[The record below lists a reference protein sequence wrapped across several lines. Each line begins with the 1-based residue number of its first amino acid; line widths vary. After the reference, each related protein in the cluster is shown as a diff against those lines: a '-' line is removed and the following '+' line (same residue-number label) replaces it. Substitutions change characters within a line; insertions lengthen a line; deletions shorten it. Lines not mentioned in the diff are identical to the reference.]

1 MDLEDAELLL
11 ESIYVS
17 KLEEIIGFFRERVR
31 L

>member
-11 ESIYVS
+11 VSIYVS

>member
-11 ESIYVS
+11 EYIYVS